1 MASIMIHGN
10 NRIITTDVRQSI
22 NGLMSVGI
30 EVISAATMDGEK
42 LIGGDVDSLTLFLT
56 PEQVASLVGNLC
68 GQLLIKK
75 IKEQAD
81 A

>member
-10 NRIITTDVRQSI
+10 NRIITTEIRQSI
-22 NGLMSVGI
+22 NGLMSVDI

-56 PEQVASLVGNLC
+56 PEQVASIVGSLY
-68 GQLLIKK
+68 GQYEVSKLKV
-75 IKEQAD
+75 QPD